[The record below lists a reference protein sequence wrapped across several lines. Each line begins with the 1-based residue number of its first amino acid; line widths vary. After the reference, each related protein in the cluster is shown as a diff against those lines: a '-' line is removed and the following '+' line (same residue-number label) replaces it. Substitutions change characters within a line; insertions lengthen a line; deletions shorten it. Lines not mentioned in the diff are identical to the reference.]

1 MSTLSA
7 VEEKLD
13 ETLKKGDFDAI
24 VEQLTPKILTS
35 CKTNALLKSLK
46 VSLRCSGAS
55 DLCKGKVLRKE
66 VKLAV
71 KEASRKRTLGLGTA
85 TYRQYIFNR
94 STLMGRGLR
103 CLSKQVPANAQIGGY
118 AYS

>member
-7 VEEKLD
+7 VEKKLD
-13 ETLKKGDFDAI
+13 DTLKKGDFDAI

-35 CKTNALLKSLK
+35 CKTNALLKSLE
-46 VSLRCSGAS
+46 VSARCSGAF
-55 DLCKGKVLRKE
+55 DLCKGKVLRQE

-85 TYRQYIFNR
+85 TYRHYIFNR
-94 STLMGRGLR
+94 STLMGSGLA
-103 CLSKQVPANAQIGGY
+103 LFK
-118 AYS
+118 

>member
-1 MSTLSA
+1 VSTLSA
-7 VEEKLD
+7 IEKKLD
-13 ETLKKGDFDAI
+13 DTLKKGDFDAI

-35 CKTNALLKSLK
+35 CKTNALLKSLE

-71 KEASRKRTLGLGTA
+71 KEAYRKRTLGLGTA
-85 TYRQYIFNR
+85 TYRHSIFN
-94 STLMGRGLR
+94 
-103 CLSKQVPANAQIGGY
+103 
-118 AYS
+118 